1 MARLVGLGLAAA
13 LIAGALVF
21 FFILPARI
29 DRSMNQIVPHAPYEV
44 GAEAKTLHATL
55 RLADLHDDALLW
67 DRDFLKR
74 QVRGHTDAP
83 RLIDGGYRL
92 QVLAAVTKTPKNLN
106 YDRNNADSDNITPLV
121 IAQRWPA
128 KTWTSLAER
137 ALHIADRADRA
148 AARSDG
154 AVRVIRTRSDL
165 DAGIAGGGLNVI
177 LGTEG
182 AHPLEGDLGNLDRL
196 YDAGYRILGLQHFFD
211 NDLGGSLHG
220 VSGAG
225 LTDFGRAAVL
235 AAWGK
240 GMIVDVAH
248 SSEAVV
254 RDVLTLTDAPLIVS
268 HTGLRGH
275 CDSPRNLPDAL
286 MKEIAA
292 RGGLIGVGFWD
303 GAVCEASV
311 EEIAKAIVYAV
322 DLLGADRVALG
333 SDFDGATTVPFDASE
348 AAVLT
353 NALLRAGLD
362 EAAIRAVMGE
372 NAIRFFSERLPE

>member
-1 MARLVGLGLAAA
+1 MARMIGLALAAA
-13 LIAGALVF
+13 LIAGLLVF
-21 FFILPARI
+21 FFVLPARI
-29 DRSMNQIVPHAPYEV
+29 DRSMNQIVPHAPYEI
-44 GAEAKTLHATL
+44 GAEAKALHATL

-74 QVRGHTDAP
+74 NGRGHTDAP

-106 YDRNNADSDNITPLV
+106 YDRNSGDSDNITPLV

-137 ALHIADRADRA
+137 ALHIAARADRA
-148 AARSDG
+148 EAQSGG
-154 AVRVIRTRSDL
+154 AVRVIRTRRDL
-165 DAGIAGGGLNVI
+165 EAGIADGGLNLI

-182 AHPLEGDLGNLDRL
+182 AHPLEGNLENLDRL

-211 NDLGGSLHG
+211 NELGGSLHG

-235 AAWGK
+235 AALGK
-240 GMIVDVAH
+240 GMILDVAH

-254 RDVLTLTDAPLIVS
+254 RDALALTAAPVIVS
-268 HTGLRGH
+268 HTGFRGH

-311 EEIAKAIVYAV
+311 EEIAEAMVYAV
-322 DLLGADRVALG
+322 DLIGAERVALG

-353 NALLRAGLD
+353 EALLKAGLD